1 MDAVCF
7 RDSKNRQ
14 FTKALKIKPCSRR
27 LLATASGT
35 YSYALTLSYGG
46 QTSNTCQAELE
57 VEVPNSS
64 SSSATTELS
73 SSATAVT
80 ATCKLY
86 NNSNEEIVSAFTGT
100 SNLYLSVTHDASSNT
115 QAYFSGTVAEW
126 NGSANADVEKTS
138 ESLWLNANQN
148 ATRSFTA
155 PVTAGIYTYSVSLN
169 GSQLCAATL
178 ELTDALTCAAPT
190 TVNAGES
197 FALTGTYSGTSCAK
211 GWTHNLSGTGTE
223 WPGELNCTSLS
234 QNFTAPSTPGSYQY
248 VMYVEGSP
256 NANCTKTVT
265 VEQVPP
271 TFACPSNAKA
281 SIGASD
287 NVKLALTGVTGCDE
301 GGNYCLYSITGDG
314 NISVSGNSY
323 TGGTLPVF
331 TDNTVTSEDSK
342 SYTVRLTNSAG
353 SVEHACSVE
362 FSGGSSGGSSKI
374 DVPLTYGNYVAFA
387 AGQTYSVT
395 MAGGSVFRCTV
406 DASSSSD
413 RNLGTFNGN
422 TFTLGAWQT
431 QATANNPGSGTTVTF
446 VVSASAPSDL
456 KCSTDW

>member
-1 MDAVCF
+1 MD
-7 RDSKNRQ
+7 
-14 FTKALKIKPCSRR
+14 TI
-27 LLATASGT
+27 ASGLFV
-35 YSYALTLSYGG
+35 YSFRNLLDG
-46 QTSNTCQAELE
+46 EL
-57 VEVPNSS
+57 
-64 SSSATTELS
+64 
-73 SSATAVT
+73 
-80 ATCKLY
+80 
-86 NNSNEEIVSAFTGT
+86 
-100 SNLYLSVTHDASSNT
+100 
-115 QAYFSGTVAEW
+115 
-126 NGSANADVEKTS
+126 TS

-148 ATRSFTA
+148 ATRYFTA

-169 GSQLCAATL
+169 GSQLCTATL

-248 VMYVEGSP
+248 VMYVEGYP

-301 GGNYCLYSITGDG
+301 GGDNCNYSVTGDG

-353 SVEHACSVE
+353 SVEHDCSVE
-362 FSGGSSGGSSKI
+362 FSGVYGTCYFLLFPWLVLNLGGCSLLSELKNSSVYESLENQTLFQTSSGDSEKM
-374 DVPLTYGNYVAFA
+374 A
-387 AGQTYSVT
+387 AEKG
-395 MAGGSVFRCTV
+395 
-406 DASSSSD
+406 
-413 RNLGTFNGN
+413 RNEKT
-422 TFTLGAWQT
+422 
-431 QATANNPGSGTTVTF
+431 
-446 VVSASAPSDL
+446 
-456 KCSTDW
+456 

>member
-7 RDSKNRQ
+7 RDSKIRQ

-27 LLATASGT
+27 LLATASGE

-256 NANCTKTVT
+256 NANCSKTVT

-287 NVKLALTGVTGCDE
+287 NVKLALTAVTGCDD
-301 GGNYCLYSITGDG
+301 GCDYSISGDG

-353 SVEHACSVE
+353 SVEHDCSVE
-362 FSGGSSGGSSKI
+362 FSGGSSSGSSKT
-374 DVPLTYGNYVAFA
+374 DVTLTYGNYVAFA

-431 QATANNPGSGTTVTF
+431 QATANNPGSGMTVTF